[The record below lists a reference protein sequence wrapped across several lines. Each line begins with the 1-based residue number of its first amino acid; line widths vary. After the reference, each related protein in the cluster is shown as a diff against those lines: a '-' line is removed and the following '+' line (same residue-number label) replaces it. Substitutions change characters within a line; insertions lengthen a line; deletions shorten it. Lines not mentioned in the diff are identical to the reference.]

1 MTPRRR
7 DAGESDPQAGG
18 GANVVPMG
26 QAVTTPA
33 ARPDGRPDERPNER
47 VVRPSDWERVVR
59 NRMVAGDDAALS
71 EIYHQFASFVYGLAL
86 RVIGD
91 ARAAE
96 DVSQDVFLS
105 IWQRPDAFDPDR
117 GSLRTWLGTLAHRRA
132 VDHVRREEAR
142 RRRAEREASRTV
154 STPDVEEMA
163 TALVTAERVR
173 AALDVLPP
181 EQRRAIHI
189 AYFEGKTYRE
199 VAEVLGI
206 PEGTAKS
213 RLRLGLRRIAA
224 ALEAEG
230 AEW

>member
-1 MTPRRR
+1 
-7 DAGESDPQAGG
+7 
-18 GANVVPMG
+18 MG
-26 QAVTTPA
+26 YTMTTPTA
-33 ARPDGRPDERPNER
+33 R
-47 VVRPSDWERVVR
+47 VVRPSDWERDVR
-59 NRMVAGDDAALS
+59 DRIIARDDTGLT
-71 EIYHQFASFVYGLAL
+71 EVYDQFASFVYGLAL

-96 DVSQDVFLS
+96 DVSQDVFVC
-105 IWQRPDAFDPDR
+105 IWQRPEAFDPQR
-117 GSLRTWLGTLAHRRA
+117 GSLRTWLGTLTHRRA
-132 VDHVRREEAR
+132 VDYVRREEAR
-142 RRRAEREASRTV
+142 RRRAEREASRAV
-154 STPDVEEMA
+154 ITPDVEEMA

-173 AALDVLPP
+173 AALDVLPT
-181 EQRRAIHI
+181 EQRRAIQL
-189 AYFEGKTYRE
+189 AYFEGKTYRQ

>member
-1 MTPRRR
+1 M
-7 DAGESDPQAGG
+7 
-18 GANVVPMG
+18 
-26 QAVTTPA
+26 TTPTA
-33 ARPDGRPDERPNER
+33 R
-47 VVRPSDWERVVR
+47 VVCPSGWERDVR
-59 NRMVAGDDAALS
+59 DRIIARDDTALT
-71 EIYHQFASFVYGLAL
+71 EVYDQFASFVYGLAL

-96 DVSQDVFLS
+96 DVSQDVFVC
-105 IWQRPDAFDPDR
+105 IWQRPEAFDPQR
-117 GSLRTWLGTLAHRRA
+117 GSLRTWLGTLTHRRA
-132 VDHVRREEAR
+132 VDYVRREEAR
-142 RRRAEREASRTV
+142 RRRAEREASRAVT
-154 STPDVEEMA
+154 TPDVEEMA

-173 AALDVLPP
+173 AALDVLPA
-181 EQRRAIHI
+181 EQRRAIQL
-189 AYFEGKTYRE
+189 AYFEGKTYRH